1 MIFIEEVKSK
11 ELQNSKQDQKLL
23 SNDAN
28 SEEIKAEPKVPKG
41 TYYENY
47 LVYSKNDINLELL
60 KDFEYETRIQ
70 ETKFGRKQTIYI
82 CKHDN

>member
-1 MIFIEEVKSK
+1 M
-11 ELQNSKQDQKLL
+11 L

-60 KDFEYETRIQ
+60 KDFEYETRTQ